1 MQNNIFYVYQ
11 YLKEDGT
18 PYYIGKG
25 SYNRINEYHGKRI
38 KLPAKE
44 YRQFVKNNMQEK
56 EAFDF
61 EISLIKQY
69 GRKLDGGILENIKLS
84 RWVAQAG
91 WKQSKETKIKI
102 SEKNSGK
109 VRTEE
114 HKQNYRKP
122 KTAEHAEK
130 IRQANLGRVDDGRT
144 AKIAEKNRLL
154 RWFNNGE
161 VSKMYIPGYQPQNF
175 NSGRLS
181 WKHTKVV

>member
-1 MQNNIFYVYQ
+1 MQDNIFYVYQ
-11 YLKEDGT
+11 YLREDGT

-25 SYNRINEYHGKRI
+25 SYDRINEYHGKRI

-44 YRQFVKNNMQEK
+44 YRQLVKTNMQEK

-61 EISLIKQY
+61 EISLIKHY

-91 WKQSKETKIKI
+91 WKHSKETKMKI

-109 VRTEE
+109 VRTE
-114 HKQNYRKP
+114 QQRTNYKGT

-130 IRQANLGRVDDGRT
+130 IRQANLGKTISKDVKQ
-144 AKIAEKNRLL
+144 KISDSLKGNVPWNKGITGTLWSLARREAQMKKQQSK
-154 RWFNNGE
+154 E
-161 VSKMYIPGYQPQNF
+161 V
-175 NSGRLS
+175 L
-181 WKHTKVV
+181 V